1 MNPKFEA
8 DLAKEILSKIVD
20 NDSKYSQNQKNDLK
34 SIIDTEQDA
43 KKMLDKCLGYMWD
56 TSKDNPIKKD

>member
-8 DLAKEILSKIVD
+8 DLAKEILSKIV
-20 NDSKYSQNQKNDLK
+20 DSKYSQNQKNDLK

-43 KKMLDKCLGYMWD
+43 KKILDKCLGYMWD
-56 TSKDNPIKKD
+56 TSKHNSAKKD